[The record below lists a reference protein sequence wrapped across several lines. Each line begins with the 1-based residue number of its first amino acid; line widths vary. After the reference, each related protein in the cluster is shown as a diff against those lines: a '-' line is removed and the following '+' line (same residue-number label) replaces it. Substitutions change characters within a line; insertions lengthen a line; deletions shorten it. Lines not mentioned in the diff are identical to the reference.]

1 MIKITELKN
10 GGDFDTLKF
19 RIGGIV
25 VTIDNLEDETVFDID
40 HHGFMNVRKEITFNK
55 LKGLNIKNPVITIK

>member
-19 RIGGIV
+19 RINDIV
-25 VTIDNLEDETVFDID
+25 VTIDNLEDEIVFDID
-40 HHGFMNVRKEITFNK
+40 HYGFMNVRKEITFNK
-55 LKGLNIKNPVITIK
+55 LKGLNIKNPIITIK